1 MKTILFLLFLG
12 FGSLVTGHAGYVNAQ
27 ISVADIDPAQAA
39 ITVKDI
45 SLLKQAMAGGTDINQ
60 KFAFHWQQSPST
72 IIHFEKATLLMY
84 AISMDWYEGVLELL
98 RAGAKSNM
106 YVKGINPIGLTFD
119 RCQVKE
125 IAEMSDMMMAVM
137 AGNPDIVKLMVI
149 DGCDTRGTMA
159 VTLPKNCQTA
169 VALGGLMNMRSLAS
183 PEVAELLKEGKKAA
197 WAQNG
202 LPAEGQRPG
211 Q

>member
-1 MKTILFLLFLG
+1 MKTLLLLFCLG
-12 FGSLVTGHAGYVNAQ
+12 FGSLFTGHAPQLSAQ

-39 ITVKDI
+39 IAVKDLN
-45 SLLKQAMAGGTDINQ
+45 LLKQAMAGGADINQ
-60 KFAFHWQQSPST
+60 KFPFRWEYTPSA

-84 AISMDWYEGVLELL
+84 AISVGWYEGVLELL
-98 RAGAKSNM
+98 RAGAKSNV
-106 YVKGINPIGLTFD
+106 YVKGINPVGLTFD
-119 RCQVKE
+119 RCPVKE

-149 DGCDTRGTMA
+149 DGGDTRGTMA

-169 VALGGLMNMRSLAS
+169 VSLGGLMHMRSLAS
-183 PEVAELLKEGKKAA
+183 PEVAELLKEGKKAP

-211 Q
+211 N

>member
-1 MKTILFLLFLG
+1 MRTLLLLLFLG
-12 FGSLVTGHAGYVNAQ
+12 FGALLTGHGRSMNAQ

-39 ITVKDI
+39 IAVKDV
-45 SLLKQAMAGGTDINQ
+45 SLLKQAIAGGADLNQ
-60 KFAFHWQQSPST
+60 KFAFRWQQTPSS

-84 AISMDWYEGVLELL
+84 AISMDWYDGVLELL
-98 RAGAKSNM
+98 RAGAKSNV
-106 YVKGINPIGLTFD
+106 YVKGINPTGLTFD
-119 RCQVKE
+119 RCPVKE

-169 VALGGLMNMRSLAS
+169 SSLGGLMHMRSVAS
-183 PEVAELLKEGKKAA
+183 PEVAELLKVGKKAP

-202 LPAEGQRPG
+202 LPAEGQRPA